1 MAKLKRRHWK
11 DQLSVD
17 RFFWRLPQVLA
28 GKLRVSTTTERRCY
42 NAYWSAITLS
52 LFTELHHA
60 FELKSAGGRDDNG
73 DYWVDLDPAYKA
85 YKREK
90 VGTLHGKKILTQNQ
104 RRKYLSDTPGL
115 LSVTQYKRWRK
126 TFAKVY
132 QREIR
137 RSRKS
142 NGLTDLEAKAKAASI
157 AWAEAKKTGAETLIG
172 TLGKKPFP
180 ILRITDTLFKSLKP
194 GRVSN
199 LRYNKGDRNQISRLK
214 NGSLEIGTRVPYADF
229 ASRKIKRSISKSDVT
244 YSFEREFLPDDLG
257 VFYDRAVVKGRD
269 ALAAELK
276 KLANDN
282 NKLSGTA

>member
-17 RFFWRLPQVLA
+17 RFFWRLPQVLS
-28 GKLRVSTTTERRCY
+28 GKLRVGTTAERRCY

-60 FELKSAGGRDDNG
+60 FEIKSAGGRDDNG
-73 DYWVDLDPAYKA
+73 DYWVDLAPEYKA

-90 VGTLHGKKILTQNQ
+90 VGKLHGKTLLTQNQ
-104 RRKYLSDTPGL
+104 RRKYLADTPGL
-115 LSVTQYKRWRK
+115 LSITQYKKWRK

-132 QREIR
+132 QREVR
-137 RSRKS
+137 KSRKS

-194 GRVSN
+194 GRVSA
-199 LRYNKGDRNQISRLK
+199 LRYNKGDRNQVSRLK
-214 NGSLEIGTRVPYADF
+214 QGVLEIGTRVPYADY
-229 ASRKIKRSISKSDVT
+229 ASRKITRTIGKSDIS
-244 YSFEREFLPDDLG
+244 YSFEREFLPKDLG
-257 VFYDRAVVKGRD
+257 VFFDRAVTKGRD
-269 ALAAELK
+269 ALAEEIA
-276 KLANDN
+276 KLANEN